1 MILPLFLIAALAY
14 GAASFAYGADAG
26 EPSDAGSPGE
36 RAIRRRARPLL
47 ASGAIAH
54 LVLIGLQC
62 VDGDHPLKNIFL
74 ATSFG
79 ALVTSFGYL
88 MLSRGRNLD
97 ALGIVVAPVGLGGLA
112 LGVVFSSV
120 SAATLPTGSGIAS
133 AHVAFASAGLAGF
146 TLAAAVAG
154 LYLVTERRLRR
165 KQFRPGTR
173 TMSLTGLDRLHHR
186 LVLLVAPVFTLAI
199 VTGVLWIL
207 QAGGPHMLRG
217 RLFEI
222 VAAAIAWGASVGLLV
237 MRAAWGSRGR
247 QSAWL
252 TISAFLAVVL
262 IVVSYGVR
270 G

>member
-1 MILPLFLIAALAY
+1 MILPLFLVAAGAY
-14 GAASFAYGADAG
+14 GAASFAYAADVGDPISG
-26 EPSDAGSPGE
+26 EPP
-36 RAIRRRARPLL
+36 AIRRRARPLL
-47 ASGAIAH
+47 WFGALAH
-54 LVLIGLQC
+54 LLLIGLQC

-88 MLSRGRNLD
+88 ALSRGRHLD
-97 ALGIVVAPVGLGGLA
+97 PIGTIVAPFGLGGLA

-133 AHVAFASAGLAGF
+133 AHVALASAGLAGF

-154 LYLVTERRLRR
+154 LYLITDRRLRR
-165 KQFRPGTR
+165 KQFRPGTG

-186 LVLLVAPVFTLAI
+186 LVLLVTPIFTLAI

-217 RLFEI
+217 RVFEI

-252 TISAFLAVVL
+252 TIAAFFAVLL

>member
-1 MILPLFLIAALAY
+1 MILLLFLLAALAY
-14 GAASFAYGADAG
+14 GAASFAYGADTG
-26 EPSDAGSPGE
+26 EPRDGQLP
-36 RAIRRRARPLL
+36 AIRRRARPLL
-47 ASGAIAH
+47 IAGTVAH
-54 LVLIGLQC
+54 LLLIGLQC

-88 MLSRGRNLD
+88 ALSRARPLD
-97 ALGIVVAPVGLGGLA
+97 AIGTIVAPFGLGGLA

-120 SAATLPTGSGIAS
+120 NAKTLPTGGAIAS
-133 AHVAFASAGLAGF
+133 AHVGFASAGLAGF

-165 KQFRPGTR
+165 KKFRPGTP

-186 LVLLVAPVFTLAI
+186 LVLLVTPIFTLAI

-217 RLFEI
+217 RVFEI
-222 VAAAIAWGASVGLLV
+222 VAAAIAWGASVALLV
-237 MRAAWGSRGR
+237 TRAAWGSRGR
-247 QSAWL
+247 RSAWL
-252 TISAFLAVVL
+252 TISAFLAVLL
-262 IVVSYGVR
+262 IVISYGVR

>member
-1 MILPLFLIAALAY
+1 MILPLFLVAALAY
-14 GAASFAYGADAG
+14 GAASFAYGADVG
-26 EPSDAGSPGE
+26 DPVEGQLP
-36 RAIRRRARPLL
+36 AIRRRARPLL
-47 ASGAIAH
+47 AAGAVAH
-54 LVLIGLQC
+54 LLLIGLQC

-88 MLSRGRNLD
+88 ALSRGRHLD
-97 ALGIVVAPVGLGGLA
+97 PIGTIVAPFGLGGLA

-120 SAATLPTGSGIAS
+120 DAATLPAGGGIAT
-133 AHVAFASAGLAGF
+133 AHVVFATAGLAGF

-154 LYLVTERRLRR
+154 MYLVTERRLRR
-165 KQFRPGTR
+165 KQFRPGGG

-186 LVLLVAPVFTLAI
+186 LVLLVTPIFTLAI

-217 RLFEI
+217 RIFEI
-222 VAAAIAWGASVGLLV
+222 VAAAIAWGASLALLV

-262 IVVSYGVR
+262 IVISYGVR